1 MSEIKNKVSEILS
14 KDGMIKN
21 IMFECVK
28 ELESFDS
35 EQQIEFLEL
44 LFTNFGKF
52 EIDKEVQSGEFVTE
66 EQTEAYFSSSLDKF
80 VVGMYQAILKLA
92 IKNNF
97 PVTTF
102 YREIHELILSSKLLT
117 EDYQKALALTQLTQQ
132 KEMPYLNVD
141 FSVLQVT
148 KDFSE
153 FNQKNPDLMEIFDY
167 IFRLDLEY
175 KTEYSSLLLNELDKF
190 STKEDRVICLAKI
203 LDAHKFQIKK
213 EFEQAE
219 E

>member
-1 MSEIKNKVSEILS
+1 MSEIKNRVSEILS

-21 IMFECVK
+21 IMFECVR
-28 ELESFDS
+28 ELDNFDS

-52 EIDKEVQSGEFVTE
+52 EIDKEVQSGDFVTE

-80 VVGMYQAILKLA
+80 VVGIYQAILKRA

-102 YREIHELILSSKLLT
+102 YREIHELILSSKLLI

-141 FSVLQVT
+141 FSVLQVI

-153 FNQKNPDLMEIFDY
+153 FNQENPDLVEIFDY
-167 IFRLDLEY
+167 IFRLNLEY
-175 KTEYSSLLLNELDKF
+175 KTEYSSLLLNELEKF
-190 STKEDRVICLAKI
+190 STKEDRVICLAKM
-203 LDAHKFQIKK
+203 LDVHKFLIEK